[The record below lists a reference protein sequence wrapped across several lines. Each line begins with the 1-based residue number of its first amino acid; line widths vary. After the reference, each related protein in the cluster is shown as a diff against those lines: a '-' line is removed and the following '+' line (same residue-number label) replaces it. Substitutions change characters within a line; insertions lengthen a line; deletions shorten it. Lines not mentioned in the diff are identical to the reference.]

1 MANPSGIC
9 IAYVTEVCG
18 GALPWP
24 ARPSSISA
32 RMTWLSGRTHT
43 TNPIAGYFVYH
54 IVIGA
59 RGIVSW
65 AVLSRKVVKL
75 ENRLAEIKK
84 ENKFLENKV
93 HGMRSESLD
102 LDLLEEQA
110 EKILCFSYP
119 QDTIVLLPN
128 E

>member
-1 MANPSGIC
+1 MLRKIGKLDFHSVLTAFFLAG
-9 IAYVTEVCG
+9 
-18 GALPWP
+18 
-24 ARPSSISA
+24 
-32 RMTWLSGRTHT
+32 
-43 TNPIAGYFVYH
+43 IAGYFVYH